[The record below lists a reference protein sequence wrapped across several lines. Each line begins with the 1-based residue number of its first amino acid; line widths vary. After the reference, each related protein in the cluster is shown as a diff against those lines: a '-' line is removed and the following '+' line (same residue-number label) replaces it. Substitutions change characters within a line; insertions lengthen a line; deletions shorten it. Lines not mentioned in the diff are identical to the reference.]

1 MIRCGEC
8 GKLESSGALF
18 CSDCGALLLPDHTVG
33 QSAPLPFTDAADS
46 GATPILVGQELNPL
60 SEVNQITV
68 VIPAS
73 GRRIRLALDD
83 EIRVGRSDPNNQ
95 HFPELDLTEDRG
107 STLGVSRVHALIRRS
122 PEGIVLIDEGSANG
136 TFLNGYHLP
145 PQLPYPLHSGDEVRF
160 GQLLV
165 HLFLE

>member
-1 MIRCGEC
+1 MIRCGDC
-8 GKLESSGALF
+8 GKLEPSGALF
-18 CSDCGALLLPDHTVG
+18 CSECGVLLLPDHTVG
-33 QSAPLPFTDAADS
+33 QSAPLPFADALDG
-46 GATPILVGQELNPL
+46 GATPGLVGQELNPL
-60 SEVNQITV
+60 WEVSQLTV

-73 GRRIRLALDD
+73 GRRVRLTLDD
-83 EIRVGRSDPNNQ
+83 EIRIGRSDPRHD

-107 STLGVSRVHALIRRS
+107 SALGVSRVHALIRCS
-122 PEGIVLIDEGSANG
+122 SEGVVLIDEGSANG

>member
-1 MIRCGEC
+1 MIRCAEC
-8 GKLESSGALF
+8 GKLEPSGALY
-18 CSDCGALLLPDHTVG
+18 CSECGALLLPDHAVG
-33 QSAPLPFTDAADS
+33 LAAPLPFTDALDS
-46 GATPILVGQELNPL
+46 PSTPTLLGQELNPV
-60 SEVNQITV
+60 SEVSHITV

-73 GRRIRLALDD
+73 GRRIRLELND
-83 EIRVGRSDPNNQ
+83 EIHVGRNDPGNN
-95 HFPELDLTEDRG
+95 HFPELDLTDDQG
-107 STLGVSRVHALIRRS
+107 AALGVSRVHALIRS
-122 PEGIVLIDEGSANG
+122 SSEGIVLIDEESANG